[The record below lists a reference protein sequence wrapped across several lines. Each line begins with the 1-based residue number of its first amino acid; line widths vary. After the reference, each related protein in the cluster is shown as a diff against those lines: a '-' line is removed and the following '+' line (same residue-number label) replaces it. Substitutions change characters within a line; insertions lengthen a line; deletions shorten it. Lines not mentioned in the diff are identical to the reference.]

1 MLLFKI
7 FSHIISSPYI
17 FFGNMHLLSD
27 ICIISNLHRTG
38 FVLFMLAVG
47 ALERLVGPPKFKIV
61 LLLTQLG
68 VMPML

>member
-1 MLLFKI
+1 
-7 FSHIISSPYI
+7 
-17 FFGNMHLLSD
+17 MHLLSD

-47 ALERLVGPPKFKIV
+47 ALERLVGPPKFKITV